1 MANIPFYILFG
12 KKNDNY
18 FYIANTNPVIW
29 AVDIRKVKPFMDR
42 YSAEYAVLRDYDNY
56 QAIKANL
63 NNGRSIHTTINY
75 LHKLLTSISVIYY
88 ICIDYKNVSLIRFY

>member
-1 MANIPFYILFG
+1 VKIGGDSMANIPFYILFG

-29 AVDIRKVKPFMDR
+29 AVDIRKVKPFVDR

-63 NNGRSIHTTINY
+63 NNG
-75 LHKLLTSISVIYY
+75 
-88 ICIDYKNVSLIRFY
+88 SLDEFYVAERDMYGEVWRVKIL

>member
-1 MANIPFYILFG
+1 VKIGGDSMANIPFYILFW

-29 AVDIRKVKPFMDR
+29 AVDIRKVKPFVDR

-63 NNGRSIHTTINY
+63 NNG
-75 LHKLLTSISVIYY
+75 
-88 ICIDYKNVSLIRFY
+88 SLDEFYVAERDMYGEVWRVKIL